1 MFVFC
6 SFLVFPSRFSTVL
19 PRETENSLFT
29 SEYDRNPAKYSL
41 FSVFIHN
48 RVFLCYNV
56 LEKKETTED
65 DMRLS
70 RQNKILEIIKTHEV
84 ETQDQLLNLLRD
96 SGYNVTQATVSRD
109 IRELQLVKGQGKDGK
124 YRYTSGNYENRP
136 ISDRFIKIF
145 RETTLSYACAQN
157 LIVVKTL
164 PGCAGA
170 AGEAIDTLSL
180 EHMVGSVCGDNT
192 MLVIVDDEKNVPYI
206 TAEFD
211 KVLNSND

>member
-1 MFVFC
+1 MTEILQNRHYFLYLFIIAYFYAIMFW
-6 SFLVFPSRFSTVL
+6 
-19 PRETENSLFT
+19 
-29 SEYDRNPAKYSL
+29 
-41 FSVFIHN
+41 I
-48 RVFLCYNV
+48 
-56 LEKKETTED
+56 KKETTED

-109 IRELQLVKGQGKDGK
+109 IRELKLVKGQGKDGK
-124 YRYTSGNYENRP
+124 YRYTAGNYDNRP